1 MDKKDFLERM
11 LELVSEKGKKWS
23 EIASTLEEEGY
34 TESGNPLGPNTIRK
48 RYGRWEE
55 KQGRPDKASIKQET
69 LDDEIRRAGPKRALV
84 SPEEQ
89 PEKSGMLSA
98 KEMFELLRESMERRD
113 TMLSAQLQKASDKE
127 YDPEAERQLESR
139 LISRLETKIEE
150 TVAARI
156 CAAREQ
162 IREELEKALSSSVAA
177 GLENHL
183 ASLLEGVEVKER
195 SAGPGRGH
203 KGSRMTKI
211 SATIPSEIYYEM
223 KRLGGIFSSHLVAA
237 CELYLRA
244 RGKYPTDK
252 D

>member
-1 MDKKDFLERM
+1 MDKKEFLDRM
-11 LELVSEKGKKWS
+11 IELVSKRGKKWS
-23 EIASTLEEEGY
+23 EIASALEEEGY
-34 TESGNPLGPNTIRK
+34 TESGKPLNPNTIRK
-48 RYGRWEE
+48 RYARWEE
-55 KQGRPDKASIKQET
+55 RQRPEKASLKQEIA
-69 LDDEIRRAGPKRALV
+69 DKEIRRAEPKRAPV
-84 SPEEQ
+84 SPEGQ

-98 KEMFELLRESMERRD
+98 GEMFELLRESMERRD
-113 TMLSAQLQKASDKE
+113 AMLSAQLQKASDKE
-127 YDPEAERQLESR
+127 SDAEKERRLESR
-139 LISRLETKIEE
+139 LISRLETMIEE
-150 TVAARI
+150 TVEARI
-156 CAAREQ
+156 SAAQ
-162 IREELEKALSSSVAA
+162 KQMREELENALSSSVAA
-177 GLENHL
+177 GLEDHL

-211 SATIPSEIYYEM
+211 SATIPSEIFHEM

>member
-1 MDKKDFLERM
+1 MDKREFLERM
-11 LELVSEKGKKWS
+11 IELVSKKGKKWS

-34 TESGNPLGPNTIRK
+34 TESGKPLGSNTIRK
-48 RYGRWEE
+48 RYARWEE
-55 KQGRPDKASIKQET
+55 KQGRPEKASLKQEIV
-69 LDDEIRRAGPKRALV
+69 DKEIQRAEPEPAPV

-98 KEMFELLRESMERRD
+98 REMFELLRESMERRD
-113 TMLSAQLQKASDKE
+113 TMLSTQLQKASDKE
-127 YDPEAERQLESR
+127 YAAELESR

-150 TVAARI
+150 TVEARI
-156 CAAREQ
+156 SAAREQ
-162 IREELEKALSSSVAA
+162 MREELGNALSSSVAA
-177 GLENHL
+177 GLEDHL
-183 ASLLEGVEVKER
+183 ASLLKVIEVRER

-211 SATIPSEIYYEM
+211 SATIPSEIYFEM

-244 RGKYPTDK
+244 RGKYPTNK
-252 D
+252 E